1 MIKIQTEN
9 MEIFWNNRFIA
20 NQFIWGFEPCNT
32 AIICKKIFK
41 KYDVKNIL
49 IMGAGYG
56 RNGKYFTDN
65 DYIVDGIEI
74 SEEAINIGKTFA
86 PKINF
91 IKGSIL
97 DINLNKKYDAVFCYD
112 IMQLFLKEEREII
125 IENCIK
131 HCKNNGIIIISC
143 LSDKDM
149 LFNIGKEIE
158 KNTFVFKE
166 QLTIHFS
173 NKEEMNNLNEKLEII
188 QLEYSKECE
197 KNKGTEKERN
207 RIIGV
212 YKMTE

>member
-1 MIKIQTEN
+1 MEN
-9 MEIFWNNRFIA
+9 FWNNRFID

-32 AIICKKIFK
+32 AIICEKIFR
-41 KYDVKNIL
+41 KYDVKDIL
-49 IMGAGYG
+49 IIGAGYG

-65 DYIVDGIEI
+65 AYIVEGIEI
-74 SEEAINIGKTFA
+74 SEEAISIGKTFA
-86 PKINF
+86 PKVNF

-97 DINLNKKYDAVFCYD
+97 NINLNKKYDAVFCYD
-112 IMQLFLKEEREII
+112 IMQLFLKDEREII

-131 HCKNNGIIIISC
+131 YCKNNGIIIISC

-166 QLTIHFS
+166 GLTIHFS

-188 QLEYSKECE
+188 RLEYSKECE
-197 KNKGTEKERN
+197 KSKGIEKERN
-207 RIIGV
+207 RIIGI
-212 YKMTE
+212 YKRTE

>member
-1 MIKIQTEN
+1 MEN
-9 MEIFWNNRFIA
+9 FWNNRFID

-32 AIICKKIFK
+32 AIICEKIFR
-41 KYDVKNIL
+41 KYYVKDIL

-56 RNGKYFTDN
+56 SNGKYFTDN
-65 DYIVDGIEI
+65 GYIVDGIEI

-86 PKINF
+86 PKVNF

-97 DINLNKKYDAVFCYD
+97 DINLNKKYDAVYCYD
-112 IMQLFLKEEREII
+112 IMQLLLKDEREII

-131 HCKNNGIIIISC
+131 YCKNNGIIIISC

-166 QLTIHFS
+166 GLTIHFS
-173 NKEEMNNLNEKLEII
+173 NKEEMNNLNKELEII

-197 KNKGTEKERN
+197 KSKGIEKDLN
-207 RIIGV
+207 RIIGI
-212 YKMTE
+212 YKRTE